1 MRRLL
6 FLLVLFTT
14 AFAGVAS
21 AAATCPDCSDYAI
34 TLRPGVEAEEVIP
47 SLSAIVGSPAR
58 VDGERVHVSMTA
70 SRARLLEKDGR
81 VASVERVQARAATDT
96 IESWSAG
103 VSYGYDGAGNIRS
116 IGPNVYTYDQTG
128 RLVSGTVGGLSNK
141 QTFTYD
147 AFGNRTAL
155 TRTGLACAGGQDC
168 EESVVVDATT
178 NRLKRRTTGST
189 PADIAYDQ
197 AGNLT
202 KLDDSYTY
210 TYDAVGSMTKQTG
223 SGTREYVYTASDERI
238 GVYNGTWS
246 WTVRDLGGH
255 VLREYTSTGTTG
267 TTGWRWRRDHIYRG
281 SLLLASIARNYD
293 GSDQPLSTTTN
304 LHFHLDHLGT
314 PRVITND
321 SAFLAGEHAYY
332 PFGPEPSSGTNE
344 SPRDALRFTGH
355 ERDDIA
361 DIHSLDY
368 MHARYYSGTVGRFLS
383 VDPVPGSTRSP
394 QSWNSY
400 SYVEN
405 GAINKFDPDG
415 RCSFTLTNGGSYTD
429 DSPICAE
436 VTGHWSAADLRQ
448 RGDDAMARERTT
460 FLRDGYEWYMSQR
473 SPLTG
478 MTAREHWR
486 ATGYGGEAFI
496 DGVIPFGDPLEDYY
510 SDGSV
515 AGVEYSRS
523 VGEYTRDA
531 EIAIASSGS
540 ESIFGQGRWLNR
552 GKNLRI
558 GQSTKLIKG
567 APNEVWFSLRGQWV
581 TRASR
586 FLGSTAKSPHWNLWI
601 VRYFM

>member
-1 MRRLL
+1 M
-6 FLLVLFTT
+6 
-14 AFAGVAS
+14 
-21 AAATCPDCSDYAI
+21 I

-58 VDGERVHVSMTA
+58 VDGESVHVSMTA

-81 VASVERVQARAATDT
+81 VVSVERVQARAATDT

-116 IGPNVYTYDQTG
+116 IGSNVYVYDQAG
-128 RLVSGTVGGLSNK
+128 RLKSGTVGGASNK

-147 AFGNRTAL
+147 AFGNRTNV
-155 TRTGLACAGGQDC
+155 TRTGLACAGNQNC
-168 EESVVVDATT
+168 EESPPINAAT
-178 NRLKRRTTGST
+178 NRLKSST
-189 PADIAYDQ
+189 VAPAAPDVAYDQ

-202 KLDDSYTY
+202 KLDYSYTY
-210 TYDAVGSMTKQTG
+210 TYDAAGSMTKQVG
-223 SGTREYVYTASDERI
+223 PGGTREYVYTASDERI
-238 GVYNGTWS
+238 GVYNGSWS
-246 WTVRDLGGH
+246 WTVRDLGGR

-267 TTGWRWRRDHIYRG
+267 TSGWRWRRDHIYRG

-293 GSDQPLSTTTN
+293 GSDQPLTTTTN

-321 SAFLAGEHAYY
+321 SAVLAGEHAYY
-332 PFGPEPSSGTNE
+332 PFGPELSSGTNE
-344 SPRDALRFTGH
+344 SPRDSLRFTGH

-368 MHARYYSGTVGRFLS
+368 MHARYYSGAVGRFLA
-383 VDPVPGSTRSP
+383 VDPVLGSTRSP
-394 QSWNSY
+394 QSWNGY

-405 GAINKFDPDG
+405 GAINSFDPDG
-415 RCSFTLTNGGSYTD
+415 RCSFTLTDGSAYN
-429 DSPICAE
+429 DSNPICAE
-436 VTGHWSAADLRQ
+436 VTAHWSAADLRQ
-448 RGDDAMARERTT
+448 RGDDAVARERTN
-460 FLRDGYEWYMSQR
+460 FLKDGYEWYMSQR
-473 SPLTG
+473 SPVTG

-486 ATGYGGEAFI
+486 ATGYGGEAFV

-515 AGVEYSRS
+515 AGLEYSRS
-523 VGEYTRDA
+523 VGEYTRDT
-531 EIAIASSGS
+531 EIAIATSGS
-540 ESIFGQGRWLNR
+540 EAIFGQGRWLNT

-567 APNEVWFSLRGQWV
+567 AANEVWFSMRGQWV
-581 TRASR
+581 TRAAR
-586 FLGSTAKSPHWNLWI
+586 FLGSTVRSPHWNLWI
-601 VRYFM
+601 IRYFR